1 MIWGIIYV
9 SVTWTMQE
17 ELRWMLILRIFIKI
31 MVNCNSFLTICL
43 FSPAWRTDCSHSPLH
58 FSFLMMLLGEDSF
71 LAPIFPSLSLSPSFL
86 WSKFMCNTAGWGSS
100 PLNELITSE
109 VWDAAG
115 LFQESV
121 CFSLHQLSPKVLLT
135 YGWFDLC
142 TPPIFS
148 RGSWE
153 RTRVDVPFSSHPN
166 GPRALSFL
174 SIIVSLLAKLS
185 AGSLIGL

>member
-9 SVTWTMQE
+9 SVTWTMPE
-17 ELRWMLILRIFIKI
+17 EIRRMLILRIFIKI

-43 FSPAWRTDCSHSPLH
+43 FSPAWRSHSPLH
-58 FSFLMMLLGEDSF
+58 FSFLMMLFGEDSF
-71 LAPIFPSLSLSPSFL
+71 LASFFPSLSLSPSFL

-109 VWDAAG
+109 VRDAAG

-148 RGSWE
+148 RGSRE
-153 RTRVDVPFSSHPN
+153 HTRADVPFSSRPN

-174 SIIVSLLAKLS
+174 SIIISLLAKLS